1 MPEFTKSNVGSLTG
15 TSELEG
21 TMVCPFER
29 KYSRNPARMSLD
41 FTMAFY
47 CTAKMGRDF
56 MTRALCIA
64 CLLLAAAAPLRA
76 QGPSDAELQKRANA
90 ILTLMGFSL
99 TPDVTTGALSIS
111 EQSTG
116 DPYFRQTSISGG
128 GRASKT
134 VPLYLEGTLAYGR
147 YNPNFAA
154 GGGQAPIPVK
164 WESLLATGGVGWDF
178 AMAKQLWLRPIFN
191 FSLGRVESEGAT
203 AGLAGNRDA
212 LDFLGGGRL
221 NAFGLG
227 ASLMLDYERYRPE
240 NEVDVEVRYSYINLQ
255 SFDSSQS
262 VEGRANAQTFSV
274 WSRYR
279 APTGRALLERPLRY
293 VLEYA
298 YTGFLGD
305 LRGVLGFDRLHS
317 FGAGLE
323 LDTSNYEVYV
333 ARTRLLVRYK
343 VGDNVTGWALG
354 LAVSF

>member
-1 MPEFTKSNVGSLTG
+1 M
-15 TSELEG
+15 
-21 TMVCPFER
+21 
-29 KYSRNPARMSLD
+29 
-41 FTMAFY
+41 
-47 CTAKMGRDF
+47 
-56 MTRALCIA
+56 
-64 CLLLAAAAPLRA
+64 AAAAPLHA
-76 QGPSDAELQKRANA
+76 QAPSDAELQKRANA

-99 TPDVTTGALSIS
+99 TPDVTTGALFIS

-128 GRASKT
+128 GRASKA

-147 YNPNFAA
+147 YDPSFAA
-154 GGGQAPIPVK
+154 GSGQAPIPVK

-178 AMAKQLWLRPIFN
+178 PRAKQLWLRPIFN

-203 AGLAGNRDA
+203 PAAAAAPGERDA
-212 LDFLGGGRL
+212 LDFLGNGKL

-227 ASLMLDYERYRPE
+227 GSLMLDYERYRPE
-240 NEVDVEVRYSYINLQ
+240 NELAVEVRYSYINLQ

-262 VEGRANAQTFSV
+262 VEGHANAQTLSL

-279 APTGRALLERPLRY
+279 APTGFILLERPLRY

-298 YTGFLGD
+298 YTSFLGD
-305 LRGVLGFDRLHS
+305 LEGVLGFDYLHS
-317 FGAGLE
+317 IGAGVE
-323 LDTSNYEVYV
+323 LDSSNYEVYL
-333 ARTRLLVRYK
+333 ARTRLLLRYK